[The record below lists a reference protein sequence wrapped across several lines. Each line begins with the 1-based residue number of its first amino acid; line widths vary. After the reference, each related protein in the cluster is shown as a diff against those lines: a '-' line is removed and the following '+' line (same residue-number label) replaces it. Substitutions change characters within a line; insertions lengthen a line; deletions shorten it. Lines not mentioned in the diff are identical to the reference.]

1 LINSPVFELVWPAQ
15 AYLSSYVDALDRGWT
30 PDNLRAEAGREE
42 LVRIRENANLF
53 LSQQVD
59 REGRGPPIVLP
70 DGKVVP
76 RLPGYTRWMWDGAF
90 CGVIGFRWQPG
101 TTELPPYCLGH
112 IGFSVVP
119 WKRGLG
125 YATRALALL
134 LADVRKEG
142 LPYVELTTD
151 LTNIA
156 SQCVIIANGGR
167 VVEHFNKPEGY
178 GGAPSLR
185 FHIPLGAVPPLSA

>member
-1 LINSPVFELVWPAQ
+1 MELVWPAQ
-15 AYLSSYVDALDRGWT
+15 VHLASYVDALERGWT
-30 PDNLRAEAGREE
+30 PDNLRPEAGSEE
-42 LVRIRENANLF
+42 LVRIREDANLF
-53 LSQQVD
+53 LAQQVD
-59 REGRGPPIVLP
+59 REGSGPPVVLP
-70 DGKVVP
+70 DGRVVP

-101 TTELPPYCLGH
+101 ATELPPYCLGH

-119 WKRGLG
+119 WKRRLG

-142 LPYVELTTD
+142 LAYVELTTD

-156 SQCVIIANGGR
+156 SQRVMIANGGK

-185 FHIPLGAVPPLSA
+185 FQIPLGALPPLSARP